1 MTLSNTLFC
10 VFLVSCAFVL
20 SSSEIA
26 IFSLSRM
33 QLKKIKDQS
42 EPLFRRIRTLI
53 HDSMGLL
60 ITVLLFN
67 EIVNI
72 TLASILT
79 SSIVAPLQL
88 NLRNSTILGVLI
100 TTPII
105 LICCELTPK
114 VIASKANQMIISTFL
129 PLVYPLYLSMK
140 PLVSLIR
147 IFLPQQ
153 PIREL
158 HQLHEEDFM
167 ILAEEQAE
175 TGHLH
180 ETELELIKNVFEMD
194 DQRVEQ
200 IATPIKQILTIP
212 STATFEQASQII
224 LKERIYSRIP
234 VYEKSKDDI
243 VGVISTKDI
252 VELKIRPE
260 LKSQNILGIANEPL
274 VVAGTMTIDALFR
287 KMKAK
292 KVQVAFVKNTAGK
305 ITGMISLQD
314 ILDLLIEEAFE
325 E

>member
-1 MTLSNTLFC
+1 MSLSATLFC
-10 VFLVSCAFVL
+10 LFLISCSFVL

-42 EPLFRRIRTLI
+42 EPLFRRIRRLI
-53 HDSMGLL
+53 QDSMGLL

-79 SSIVAPLQL
+79 SRIVEPL
-88 NLRNSTILGVLI
+88 NLNWRSSTILGVLI

-114 VIASKANQMIISTFL
+114 VIATRANQMIISTFL
-129 PLVYPLYLSMK
+129 PLLYSLYLLMR
-140 PLVSLIR
+140 PLVSFIR
-147 IFLPQQ
+147 FFLPAQ
-153 PIREL
+153 PVREL
-158 HQLHEEDFM
+158 HQLHEEDFI
-167 ILAEEQAE
+167 ILAEEQTE

-194 DQRVEQ
+194 DTRVEQ
-200 IATPIKQILTIP
+200 IATPIRMIITVP
-212 STATFEQASQII
+212 SVFNLEQASQVI
-224 LKERIYSRIP
+224 LKDRIYSRVPI
-234 VYEKSKDDI
+234 YGKSKEDI

-252 VELKIRPE
+252 VELKVRPE
-260 LKSQNILGIANEPL
+260 LKKENVMTIANEPL
-274 VVAGTMTIDALFR
+274 IVSGNITIDALFR
-287 KMKAK
+287 KMKSK
-292 KVQVAFVKNTAGK
+292 KIQVAFTKNASSK
-305 ITGMISLQD
+305 ITGMITLQD
-314 ILDLLIEEAFE
+314 ILDTLIEEAFE